1 MSTSMNGT
9 NELDPFSKYNEPMG
23 VGITEDGIEVWSN
36 DTHIASCSLKG
47 VLVVQ
52 ISHKGEY
59 VAIITRTEVMMFEVR
74 SSFLSWRKKN
84 MVPACLESGH
94 SLQFSGDDNRIMM
107 SSKMP
112 RRPPIF
118 DNDRVM
124 VTIWNVV
131 SGKLILEP
139 SIRQSSVMANKFS
152 FDLNSYLLSSGSNY
166 GNGDDEYEGAVEDD
180 TVEIQDFSV
189 VDMEKRDGNDNSL
202 EDGFGVNRHFES
214 PFDEHG
220 YVVRLVAR
228 HVNDECIMVLCV
240 RTNGATMYMLNPN
253 SNTSSAVAS
262 LYKEPLEGCILNG
275 GISSDLSMISIL
287 TQTLEGPTHIT
298 FYDVGMMKN
307 RFVPADASDEF
318 RDNVV
323 WGGNDKIIEFDLSN
337 ENNIVVNSMID
348 PEIFVSSKYRNATI
362 YCTSGITSVF
372 IDKRVFHNSF
382 EGFYVSFSE
391 PCNWFNDQV
400 QENLA
405 LTLAMALHH
414 RLGEDAD
421 MSMLDPEALRIV
433 QAACVNRE
441 IIP

>member
-9 NELDPFSKYNEPMG
+9 NELDALSKYNEPMG

-74 SSFLSWRKKN
+74 SSFLSWRKNN

-202 EDGFGVNRHFES
+202 EEGFGVNRHFES
-214 PFDEHG
+214 PFDENG

-240 RTNGATMYMLNPN
+240 RTNGATMYMINPN
-253 SNTSSAVAS
+253 LNTASPVAS
-262 LYKEPLEGCILNG
+262 LYKEQLEGCILNG
-275 GISSDLSMISIL
+275 GISSDLRIISIL

-298 FYDVGMMKN
+298 FYDVERMKN
-307 RFVPADASDEF
+307 RFAPADASDEF
-318 RDNVV
+318 RDNVSYD
-323 WGGNDKIIEFDLSN
+323 DKIIEFDLSN

-382 EGFYVSFSE
+382 EGFCVSFSE

-400 QENLA
+400 QETLA
-405 LTLAMALHH
+405 LTLSMALHP
-414 RLGEDAD
+414 RLGKDSALAILGE
-421 MSMLDPEALRIV
+421 EALRIV
-433 QAACVNRE
+433 QAACVNRG